1 MESVVGAYGG
11 IDILVNNAFDPTAP
25 FSSIIDL
32 SVESRYIAIS
42 RSLPL
47 PICAPCRL
55 AILT

>member
-25 FSSIIDL
+25 VSSIIDL

-47 PICAPCRL
+47 PICAPCWL